1 MNTRS
6 ESCCQHKTNQQGYDR
21 TPQQSGSAAFNPA
34 PFRPTPSSTWQ
45 SSGARRFCQP
55 TGATSSRPFGCHL
68 DWHSAAARTA
78 GGSSRAAVGSG
89 GGEQRRLGGSSRVV
103 AAVGGAHGH
112 LLLQGCRSRVPLLS
126 ETGVGLGLRFWVQT
140 MASSIFESM

>member
-1 MNTRS
+1 
-6 ESCCQHKTNQQGYDR
+6 
-21 TPQQSGSAAFNPA
+21 
-34 PFRPTPSSTWQ
+34 
-45 SSGARRFCQP
+45 
-55 TGATSSRPFGCHL
+55 
-68 DWHSAAARTA
+68 
-78 GGSSRAAVGSG
+78 VGSG